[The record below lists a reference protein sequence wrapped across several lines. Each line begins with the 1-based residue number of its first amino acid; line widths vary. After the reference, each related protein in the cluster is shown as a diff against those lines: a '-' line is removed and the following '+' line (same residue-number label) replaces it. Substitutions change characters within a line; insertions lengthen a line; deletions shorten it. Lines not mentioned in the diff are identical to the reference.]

1 MALPLF
7 RYQFSIINYQLPA
20 MSQYLIPT
28 YARQPVAFVRGEGV
42 WLFDENGDKYMD
54 AISGIG
60 VCNLGH
66 CHPAVTRTLAEQA
79 GQLMHTSNLYRIPA
93 QEALAQR
100 LCDISGMKSAFF
112 SNSGAEANE
121 AAIKIARLYGN
132 RKGVAKPTV
141 VVMEGSFHGRTM
153 ATLSATGN
161 SKVQEGFTPL
171 VEGFVRVPFND
182 VEAVAAL
189 AGNADI
195 VAVLV
200 EPVQGEGG
208 INIPA
213 DGYLKALR
221 ELCDQQDW
229 LLMLDEI
236 QSGNGRTG
244 HYFACMGEGVQPDVL
259 TTAKGLGN
267 GFPIGACLVAGKA
280 DGVFGPGTHGSTYGG
295 NPLGCATALT
305 VVNTLADEVVDDVQ
319 AKGEQLKTAFQ
330 SALADVALIT
340 EVRQKGLMIG
350 IQLDRPCAE
359 LVASAREAGLLIN
372 VTAGSVVRLL
382 PPLVISDAEMQILV
396 DNLSAVIRSF
406 ANAQE
411 VA

>member
-1 MALPLF
+1 
-7 RYQFSIINYQLPA
+7 
-20 MSQYLIPT
+20 MSQQYLIPT
-28 YARQPVAFVRGEGV
+28 YARQPGAFVRGEGV

-66 CHPAVTRTLAEQA
+66 CHPAVSRTLAEQA

-93 QEALAQR
+93 QESLAQR
-100 LCDISGMKSAFF
+100 LCELSGMQSVFF

-132 RKGVAKPTV
+132 RKGITKPVVA
-141 VVMEGSFHGRTM
+141 VMEGSFHGRTM
-153 ATLSATGN
+153 ATLSATAN
-161 SKVQEGFTPL
+161 AKVQEGFGPL

-182 VEAVAAL
+182 PDAVASL
-189 AGNADI
+189 AGNPDV

-208 INIPA
+208 INIPNA
-213 DGYLKALR
+213 GYLTALR
-221 ELCDQQDW
+221 QLCDQNDW

-236 QSGNGRTG
+236 QTGNGRTG
-244 HYFACMGEGVQPDVL
+244 HYFACMGENVVPDVL

-280 DGVFGPGTHGSTYGG
+280 EGVFGPGNHGSTYGG
-295 NPLGCATALT
+295 NPLGCAAALT
-305 VVNTLADEVVDDVQ
+305 VVNTLTDDVVDSVND
-319 AKGEQLKTAFQ
+319 KGAWLKRAFET
-330 SALADVALIT
+330 ALADLPLVS
-340 EVRQKGLMIG
+340 EVRNKGLMLA

-359 LVASAREAGLLIN
+359 LVNLAREASLLIN

-382 PPLVISDAEMQILV
+382 PPLVISQHEMQMLV
-396 DNLSAVIRSF
+396 DGLSAVIRHF
-406 ANAQE
+406 AAAQE

>member
-1 MALPLF
+1 
-7 RYQFSIINYQLPA
+7 
-20 MSQYLIPT
+20 MSQQYLIPT
-28 YARQPVAFVRGEGV
+28 YARQPVACVRGEGV

-66 CHPAVTRTLAEQA
+66 CHPAVSRTLAEQA

-93 QEALAQR
+93 QESLAQR
-100 LCDISGMKSAFF
+100 LCELSGMQSVFF

-132 RKGVAKPTV
+132 HKGITKPVVA
-141 VVMEGSFHGRTM
+141 VMEGSFHGRTM
-153 ATLSATGN
+153 ATLSATAN
-161 SKVQEGFTPL
+161 AKVQEGFGPL

-182 VEAVAAL
+182 PDAVAAL
-189 AGNADI
+189 AGNPDV
-195 VAVLV
+195 VAVLA

-208 INIPA
+208 INIPDA
-213 DGYLKALR
+213 GYLTALR
-221 ELCDQQDW
+221 QLCDQNDW

-236 QSGNGRTG
+236 QTGNGRTG
-244 HYFACMGEGVQPDVL
+244 HYFACMGENVVPDVL

-280 DGVFGPGTHGSTYGG
+280 EGVFGPGNHGSTYGG
-295 NPLGCATALT
+295 NPLGCAAALT
-305 VVNTLADEVVDDVQ
+305 VVNTLTDDVVDSVND
-319 AKGEQLKTAFQ
+319 KGAWLKRAFET
-330 SALADVALIT
+330 ALADLPLVS
-340 EVRQKGLMIG
+340 EVRNKGLMLA

-359 LVASAREAGLLIN
+359 LVNLAREASLLIN

-382 PPLVISDAEMQILV
+382 PPLVISQHEMQMLV
-396 DNLSAVIRSF
+396 DGLSAVIRHF
-406 ANAQE
+406 AAAQE

>member
-1 MALPLF
+1 
-7 RYQFSIINYQLPA
+7 

-28 YARQPVAFVRGEGV
+28 YARQPLAFVRGEGV
-42 WLFDENGDKYMD
+42 WLYDEAGHKYMD
-54 AISGIG
+54 AIAGIG

-66 CHPAVTRTLAEQA
+66 CHPAVSRTLAEQA
-79 GQLMHTSNLYRIPA
+79 GQLVHTSNLYRIPA
-93 QEALAQR
+93 QESLAQR
-100 LCDISGMKSAFF
+100 LCELSGMQSVFF

-132 RKGVAKPTV
+132 SKGIRKPTV

-153 ATLSATGN
+153 ATLSATAN
-161 SKVQEGFTPL
+161 AKVQEGFAPL

-182 VEAVAAL
+182 PDAVAAL
-189 AGNADI
+189 ADNPDV

-208 INIPA
+208 INIPDA
-213 DGYLKALR
+213 GYLNALR
-221 ELCDQQDW
+221 QLCDQNDW

-236 QSGNGRTG
+236 QTGNGRTG
-244 HYFACMGEGVQPDVL
+244 HYFACMGDNVVPDVL

-280 DGVFGPGTHGSTYGG
+280 AGVFGPGNHGSTYGG

-305 VVNTLADEVVDDVQ
+305 VVNTLADDVVDAVNDKGDWLKQ
-319 AKGEQLKTAFQ
+319 AFS
-330 SALADVALIT
+330 SALGDLAMVTGI
-340 EVRQKGLMIG
+340 RQRGLMLG
-350 IQLDRPCAE
+350 IQLDRPCGE
-359 LVASAREAGLLIN
+359 LVNRAREAGLLIN

-382 PPLVISDAEMQILV
+382 PPLVISQDEMQTLV
-396 DNLSAVIRSF
+396 DGLSALIRTF
-406 ANAQE
+406 AEEQE
-411 VA
+411 VACPATSSPSMT

>member
-1 MALPLF
+1 
-7 RYQFSIINYQLPA
+7 
-20 MSQYLIPT
+20 MSQQYLIPT

-66 CHPAVTRTLAEQA
+66 CHPAVSRTLAEQA

-100 LCDISGMKSAFF
+100 LCEISGMQGAFF

-132 RKGVAKPTV
+132 RKGIAKPTV
-141 VVMEGSFHGRTM
+141 IVMEGSFHGRTM

-161 SKVQEGFTPL
+161 NKVQEGFAPL

-182 VEAVAAL
+182 TDAVAAL
-189 AGNADI
+189 AANNDI

-208 INIPA
+208 INIPDA
-213 DGYLKALR
+213 GYLKALR
-221 ELCDQQDW
+221 QLCDQNDW

-244 HYFACMGEGVQPDVL
+244 HYFACMGDDVLPDVL

-280 DGVFGPGTHGSTYGG
+280 VGVFGPGNHGSTYGG

-305 VVNTLADEVVDDVQ
+305 VVNTLADDVVDAV
-319 AKGEQLKTAFQ
+319 AGKGEQLKAAFQ
-330 SALADVALIT
+330 RALADVSLVT
-340 EVRQKGLMIG
+340 GVRQKGLMIG
-350 IQLDRPCAE
+350 IQLDRPCGE
-359 LVASAREAGLLIN
+359 LVNSAREAGLLIN

>member
-1 MALPLF
+1 
-7 RYQFSIINYQLPA
+7 

-54 AISGIG
+54 AISGIA

-66 CHPAVTRTLAEQA
+66 CHPAVSRTLAEQA
-79 GQLMHTSNLYRIPA
+79 GQQVHTSNLYRIPA
-93 QEALAQR
+93 QEALAER
-100 LCDISGMKSAFF
+100 LCEISGMQGAFF

-132 RKGVAKPTV
+132 RKGIAKPTV
-141 VVMEGSFHGRTM
+141 IVMEGSFHGRTM

-161 SKVQEGFTPL
+161 SKVQEGFAPL

-182 VEAVAAL
+182 VAAVEAL
-189 AGNADI
+189 ATSNEI

-208 INIPA
+208 INIPDA
-213 DGYLKALR
+213 GYLQALR
-221 ELCDQQDW
+221 QLCDQQDW

-244 HYFACMGEGVQPDVL
+244 HYFACMGDGVLPDVL

-280 DGVFGPGTHGSTYGG
+280 ADVLSPGTHGSTYGG

-305 VVNTLADEVVDDVQ
+305 VVNTLTNEVIGDV
-319 AKGEQLKTAFQ
+319 ATKGAQLKAAFQ
-330 SALADVALIT
+330 AALADVALVT
-340 EVRQKGLMIG
+340 EIRQKGLMLG
-350 IQLDRPCAE
+350 IQLDRPCGE

-372 VTAGSVVRLL
+372 VTAGSVIRLL
-382 PPLVISDAEMQILV
+382 PPLVINDAEMQTLV
-396 DNLSAVIRSF
+396 DGLSAIIHSF

>member
-1 MALPLF
+1 
-7 RYQFSIINYQLPA
+7 
-20 MSQYLIPT
+20 MSHQYLIPT

-66 CHPAVTRTLAEQA
+66 CHPAVSRTLAEQA

-93 QEALAQR
+93 QESLAQR
-100 LCDISGMKSAFF
+100 LCELSGMQSVFF

-132 RKGVAKPTV
+132 RKGITKPVVA
-141 VVMEGSFHGRTM
+141 VMEGSFHGRTM
-153 ATLSATGN
+153 ATLSATAN
-161 SKVQEGFTPL
+161 AKVQEGFGPL

-182 VEAVAAL
+182 PHAVASL
-189 AGNADI
+189 AGNPDV

-208 INIPA
+208 INIPNA
-213 DGYLKALR
+213 GYLTALR
-221 ELCDQQDW
+221 QLCDQNDW

-236 QSGNGRTG
+236 QTGNGRTG
-244 HYFACMGEGVQPDVL
+244 HYFACMGENVVPDVL

-280 DGVFGPGTHGSTYGG
+280 EGVFGPGNHGSTYGG
-295 NPLGCATALT
+295 NPLGCAAALT
-305 VVNTLADEVVDDVQ
+305 VVNTLTDDVVDSVND
-319 AKGEQLKTAFQ
+319 KGAWLKHAFET
-330 SALADVALIT
+330 ALADLPLVS
-340 EVRQKGLMIG
+340 EVRNKGLMLA

-359 LVASAREAGLLIN
+359 LVNLAREASLLIN

-382 PPLVISDAEMQILV
+382 PPLVISQHEMQMLV
-396 DNLSAVIRSF
+396 DGLSGVIRHF
-406 ANAQE
+406 AAAQE

>member
-1 MALPLF
+1 
-7 RYQFSIINYQLPA
+7 
-20 MSQYLIPT
+20 MSQQYLIPT

-54 AISGIG
+54 AISGIA

-66 CHPAVTRTLAEQA
+66 CHPAVSRTLAEQA

-100 LCDISGMKSAFF
+100 LCEISGMQRAFF

-132 RKGVAKPTV
+132 RQDIAKPTV
-141 VVMEGSFHGRTM
+141 IVMEGSFHGRTM

-161 SKVQEGFTPL
+161 NKVQEGFTPL

-182 VEAVAAL
+182 IDAISAL
-189 AGNADI
+189 ADNQDI

-208 INIPA
+208 INIPDA
-213 DGYLKALR
+213 GYLQTLR
-221 ELCDQQDW
+221 QLCDQHDW

-244 HYFACMGEGVQPDVL
+244 HYFACMGEGVTPDVL

-280 DGVFGPGTHGSTYGG
+280 ADVFSPGTHGSTYGG

-305 VVNTLADEVVDDVQ
+305 VVNTLTDDVVDSVA
-319 AKGEQLKTAFQ
+319 AKGQHLKAAFQ
-330 SALADVALIT
+330 SALADVPLVT
-340 EVRQKGLMIG
+340 EIRQKGLMLG
-350 IQLDRPCAE
+350 IQLDRPCGE
-359 LVASAREAGLLIN
+359 LVNSAREAGLLIN

-382 PPLVISDAEMQILV
+382 PPLVISEAEMDTLV
-396 DNLSAVIRSF
+396 DSLSAVIRTF

>member
-1 MALPLF
+1 
-7 RYQFSIINYQLPA
+7 
-20 MSQYLIPT
+20 MSQQYLIPT

-66 CHPAVTRTLAEQA
+66 CHPAVSRTLAEQA

-93 QEALAQR
+93 QESLAQR
-100 LCDISGMKSAFF
+100 LCELSGMQSVFF

-132 RKGVAKPTV
+132 RKGITKPVVA
-141 VVMEGSFHGRTM
+141 VMEGSFHGRTM
-153 ATLSATGN
+153 ATLSATAN
-161 SKVQEGFTPL
+161 AKVQEGFGPL

-182 VEAVAAL
+182 PDAVASL
-189 AGNADI
+189 AGNPDV

-208 INIPA
+208 INIPNA
-213 DGYLKALR
+213 GYLTALR
-221 ELCDQQDW
+221 QLCDQNDW

-236 QSGNGRTG
+236 QTGNGRTG
-244 HYFACMGEGVQPDVL
+244 HYFACMGENVVPDVL

-280 DGVFGPGTHGSTYGG
+280 EGVFGPGNHGSTYGG
-295 NPLGCATALT
+295 NPLGCAAALT
-305 VVNTLADEVVDDVQ
+305 VVNTLTDDVVDSVND
-319 AKGEQLKTAFQ
+319 KGAWLKRAFET
-330 SALADVALIT
+330 ALADLPLVS
-340 EVRQKGLMIG
+340 EVRNKGLMLA

-359 LVASAREAGLLIN
+359 LVNLAREASLLIN

-382 PPLVISDAEMQILV
+382 PPLVISQHEMQMLV
-396 DNLSAVIRSF
+396 DGLSGVIRHF
-406 ANAQE
+406 AAAQE

>member
-1 MALPLF
+1 
-7 RYQFSIINYQLPA
+7 
-20 MSQYLIPT
+20 MSQQYLIPT

-66 CHPAVTRTLAEQA
+66 CHPAVSRTLAEQA

-93 QEALAQR
+93 QESLAQR
-100 LCDISGMKSAFF
+100 LCELSGMQSVFF

-132 RKGVAKPTV
+132 RKGITKPVVA
-141 VVMEGSFHGRTM
+141 VMEGSFHGRTM
-153 ATLSATGN
+153 ATLSATAN
-161 SKVQEGFTPL
+161 AKVQEGFGPL

-182 VEAVAAL
+182 PDAVASL
-189 AGNADI
+189 AGNPDV

-208 INIPA
+208 INIPNA
-213 DGYLKALR
+213 GYLTALR
-221 ELCDQQDW
+221 QLCDQNDW

-236 QSGNGRTG
+236 QTGNGRTG
-244 HYFACMGEGVQPDVL
+244 HYFACMGENVVPDVL

-280 DGVFGPGTHGSTYGG
+280 EGVFGPGNHGSTYGG
-295 NPLGCATALT
+295 NPLGCAAALT
-305 VVNTLADEVVDDVQ
+305 VVNTLTDDVVDSVND
-319 AKGEQLKTAFQ
+319 KGAWLKRAFET
-330 SALADVALIT
+330 ALADLPLVS
-340 EVRQKGLMIG
+340 EVRNKGLMLA

-359 LVASAREAGLLIN
+359 LVNLAREASLLIN

-382 PPLVISDAEMQILV
+382 PPLVISQHEMQMLV
-396 DNLSAVIRSF
+396 DGLSAVIRHF
-406 ANAQE
+406 AAAQE